1 MNRALF
7 FRRNEKLEAIAKQNL
22 IECDSLNKVYKLEGE
37 EDVVALRNI
46 TLKGDAPEG
55 AVKRGEFVIIRGPSG
70 GGKTTFLNL
79 IGTIDKPSGGYLCM
93 FPWMQRLTATRWIKA
108 TKTKK

>member
-93 FPWMQRLTATRWIKA
+93 FPWMQRLTDSRWIKA